1 MCFGSGNLSL
11 SVIYQR
17 SKEPPVLLGNKVTL
31 VVIDKILIAHL
42 LIRDRGEWLAI
53 VINVETEYQC

>member
-42 LIRDRGEWLAI
+42 LIRDRGE
-53 VINVETEYQC
+53 